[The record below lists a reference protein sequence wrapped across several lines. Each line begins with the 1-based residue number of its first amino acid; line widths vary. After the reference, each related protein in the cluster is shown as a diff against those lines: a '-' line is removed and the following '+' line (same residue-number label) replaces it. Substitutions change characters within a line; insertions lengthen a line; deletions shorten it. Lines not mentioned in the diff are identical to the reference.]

1 MGGVTVDEH
10 ITPAASID
18 AAAPTDSFCHE
29 FESPHGLRALLVR
42 LHESGPGAWRGDREA
57 SELMRYT
64 ATKYRPLARKHGL
77 DAWEVAS
84 AAFEVMLAP
93 STRNADNPWA
103 VVTRAVQITCHAE
116 TRSAGLLIS
125 ASKVRHTSRIVG
137 FHDAVRFAE
146 RERLADYH
154 PAFAHAPDA
163 NDADES
169 EHEARVAGLLSA
181 TVALFAS
188 AGWDAALVAD
198 CVEHV
203 AYRLADLSSRQRGV
217 EVLRRDRTIPML
229 IGVPPRAWSALLRI
243 VLGHPDRKH
252 AGTPV
257 GDGVLLRI
265 LNGETVD
272 ALRDDEALMDAI
284 RAAHPDKH
292 NPR

>member
-1 MGGVTVDEH
+1 MGGVTVAEH
-10 ITPAASID
+10 STPAASID
-18 AAAPTDSFCHE
+18 AAAPADSFCHE

-116 TRSAGLLIS
+116 TRAAGMLTSAN
-125 ASKVRHTSRIVG
+125 KVRHTARIVG

-154 PAFAHAPDA
+154 PAFTHNDD
-163 NDADES
+163 DADEN
-169 EHEARVAGLLSA
+169 EHEARVAALLSA
-181 TVALFAS
+181 TVALFVS
-188 AGWDAALVAD
+188 AGWDTALVAE

-203 AYRLADLSSRQRGV
+203 VYRLADLSSRQRGV
-217 EVLRRDRTIPML
+217 EVLRRDRTIPVL
-229 IGVPPRAWSALLRI
+229 LGLPPRSWSTLLRI

-257 GDGVLLRI
+257 GDGVLLR
-265 LNGETVD
+265 LLRGETVD